1 MPGTVPG
8 SLPGTLPRNMDIE
21 KDYGDNKTEG
31 QYNLIRSALL
41 IQSMIQR
48 LRQNTKHTT
57 AKLIEL
63 HSAQDMHGRRQ
74 I

>member
-1 MPGTVPG
+1 
-8 SLPGTLPRNMDIE
+8 MDIE

-31 QYNLIRSALL
+31 QYNLTRAALL
-41 IQSMIQR
+41 VQSMIQR
-48 LRQNTKHTT
+48 LRQNTEHTT
-57 AKLIEL
+57 AKFIEL